1 MASGDAS
8 RTWFSEMVETLRQEW
23 KSEIS
28 WEQVFTL
35 RDHLD
40 AMLQELRIS
49 RGIQPPIMWCPVC
62 KSQTR
67 QAPPRVSVRAII
79 FALGR
84 FGIVAPAEVKSL
96 EKRWAKHR
104 KENSL
109 DRNGKSNHAVITGS
123 TSEGPSAHLHSVIS
137 KTTVDVALE
146 HEPQGAEP
154 ISGRST
160 SNPSRC

>member
-8 RTWFSEMVETLRQEW
+8 RTWFSEMVQTLRQEL

-35 RDHLD
+35 RDRLD
-40 AMLQELRIS
+40 AMLQEIRTS
-49 RGIQPPIMWCPVC
+49 RSIRPPTMWCPVC
-62 KSQTR
+62 KTLTR
-67 QAPPRVSVRAII
+67 QAPPRVSVRAVI

-84 FGIVAPAEVKSL
+84 FGIVATAEVKSL

-109 DRNGKSNHAVITGS
+109 DRNGKSIQAVITGS
-123 TSEGPSAHLHSVIS
+123 TPEGPSAHLHSVIS
-137 KTTVDVALE
+137 KTTMDVTLE
-146 HEPQGAEP
+146 HEPQWVEP
-154 ISGRST
+154 ISGKST
-160 SNPSRC
+160 SDPSRC